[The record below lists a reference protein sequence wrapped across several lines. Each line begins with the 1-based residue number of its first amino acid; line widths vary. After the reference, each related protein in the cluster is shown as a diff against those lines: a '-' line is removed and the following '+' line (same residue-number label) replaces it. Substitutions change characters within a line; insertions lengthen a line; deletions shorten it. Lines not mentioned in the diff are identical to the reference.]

1 MNKLLLSTVVIA
13 VAGAFASPAALAQ
26 RSNEHASMPDINT
39 IVSTKA
45 RAEVQAETL
54 SALQAT
60 RFNQRSTEHA
70 SVPVDIGLVSTLT
83 RAQVAAE
90 ATEARRLGLFEG
102 NGESE
107 EALPTLAQLEQ
118 IRLAGLRALR
128 GDPTKVA
135 QAK

>member
-1 MNKLLLSTVVIA
+1 MNKLFFSTVAIA
-13 VAGAFASPAALAQ
+13 IAGAFVAPAAFAQ

-39 IVSTKA
+39 IVSTKS

-54 SALQAT
+54 SALQAA

-70 SVPVDIGLVSTLT
+70 SVPADIGLVSTLT

-128 GDPTKVA
+128 GSN
-135 QAK
+135 AKMALAK